1 MKGQKICQQ
10 MRYPFRQA
18 LSSWDHHFWKR
29 TNIGTCSSTN
39 IRVPADGA
47 CSIH

>member
-1 MKGQKICQQ
+1 MPTK

-18 LSSWDHHFWKR
+18 LSSWWDHHFRKR

-39 IRVPADGA
+39 IRGPANGA